1 MKKITIVW
9 LVCCIQAA
17 KSQSNS
23 VIVEKDPLLD
33 SLIAKQIQINEATTR
48 ESRRNVPGYRILVI
62 TSPDRAKI
70 FAAKAQ
76 IYQQYP
82 ELQPYILYQIPNYKL
97 KIGNFKT
104 QADAQQYMDKMA
116 KLYPS
121 GVYIIHDIIEVK
133 PD

>member
-1 MKKITIVW
+1 
-9 LVCCIQAA
+9 
-17 KSQSNS
+17 